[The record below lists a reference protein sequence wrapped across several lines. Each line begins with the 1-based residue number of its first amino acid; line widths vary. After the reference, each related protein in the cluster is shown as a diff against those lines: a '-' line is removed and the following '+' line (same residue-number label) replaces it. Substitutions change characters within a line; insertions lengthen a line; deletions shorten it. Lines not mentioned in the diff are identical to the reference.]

1 MELQRTFK
9 KQYALQLEQE
19 AKNGIGI
26 ERYTKK
32 EFDYDKSQVLII
44 PTIYRP
50 QGLLEKMDPD
60 DDLITAIALYEAYSD
75 LTPLQA
81 ADKSLWAYLAHVD
94 LFNYVQERNPQV
106 FDPGFNDANYINN
119 HFFYGFGHQ
128 IYHPLYGLWWG
139 VKNSVD
145 ENSKDPYEYTRIF
158 FKEYGLRITYIG
170 RYMSFRHKEEVIGIC
185 MFIRDEEELFATS
198 FRQRIRYIAQYLNR
212 LGATKQLI
220 SLNREF
226 FYNELTKLKPILS
239 QIFTDADI
247 LYHQNGVKSDN
258 A

>member
-32 EFDYDKSQVLII
+32 EFEYDKTQVLLI
-44 PTIYRP
+44 PNLVRP
-50 QGLLEKMDPD
+50 QGLLEKMDPE
-60 DDLITAIALYEAYSD
+60 DDLKSAIALYEAYKD

-94 LFNYVQERNPQV
+94 LFSYVQKRNPQV
-106 FDPGFNDANYINN
+106 LEPGFNDANYINN

-139 VKNSVD
+139 VKNTVD
-145 ENSKDPYEYTRIF
+145 ESLEDPYEYTRIF
-158 FKEYGLRITYIG
+158 FKEYGLRVTYIG
-170 RYMSFRHKEEVIGIC
+170 RYMIFRHKEEVIGIC
-185 MFIRDEEELFATS
+185 KFIKDEEELFSTS
-198 FRQRIRYIAQYLNR
+198 FRQRIRYIAQYFNR
-212 LGATKQLI
+212 LGATRQLI
-220 SLNREF
+220 SLDRDF
-226 FYNELTKLKPILS
+226 FYDELTKLKPTLLK
-239 QIFTDADI
+239 IFTDEDI
-247 LYHQNGVKSDN
+247 LFLQNGVVKK
-258 A
+258 